1 MCINFDWEQR
11 KFNTLVS
18 RISTSSVNEKLP
30 RIEYED
36 IVSGQGI
43 LNKDILSKKS
53 IKKGIEFLPNDIL
66 FGKLR
71 PYLKNWLFAT
81 FNGIAVGDW
90 WVLRPIDVN
99 DIFIY
104 TLIQS
109 NKYQTVANLSTGTKM
124 PRSDWK
130 VVSQTNFLVP
140 SNKDEQQKIGSFFK
154 HLDDTITLHQR
165 KYDLL
170 KRMKLAMLEN
180 LFPARQSEAP
190 QIRFNDFN
198 KVWEHRT
205 FGEIIKEFSIKSK
218 IEDEY
223 TVLSSTNSGMEIRDG
238 RVSGNSNLGYKI
250 IEDGDLVLSPQ
261 NLWLGN
267 ININDIGTG
276 LVSPSYKTF
285 KFMNVDSSFLKPQLR
300 TAKMLESYKN
310 SSTQGASVVR
320 RNLEIDSFYQISM
333 RVPTTLEQSRIGNL
347 FKALDDIIAFHKK
360 KIIHLKKLKK
370 YFLTKMFV

>member
-1 MCINFDWEQR
+1 MKDKKKMVPEIRFKGFEDDWEQR

-165 KYDLL
+165 ELQKLKNIKKSLL
-170 KRMKLAMLEN
+170 K
-180 LFPARQSEAP
+180 
-190 QIRFNDFN
+190 
-198 KVWEHRT
+198 
-205 FGEIIKEFSIKSK
+205 
-218 IEDEY
+218 
-223 TVLSSTNSGMEIRDG
+223 
-238 RVSGNSNLGYKI
+238 
-250 IEDGDLVLSPQ
+250 
-261 NLWLGN
+261 
-267 ININDIGTG
+267 
-276 LVSPSYKTF
+276 
-285 KFMNVDSSFLKPQLR
+285 
-300 TAKMLESYKN
+300 
-310 SSTQGASVVR
+310 
-320 RNLEIDSFYQISM
+320 
-333 RVPTTLEQSRIGNL
+333 
-347 FKALDDIIAFHKK
+347 
-360 KIIHLKKLKK
+360 
-370 YFLTKMFV
+370 KMFV